1 MQSKNSV
8 PSMTRR
14 AFGKFVAMSIGAGVA
29 FTQRTNGFTRQRPND
44 RSAVK
49 IYSFYPMERGVITTC
64 NACLSHAQHK
74 RFATAAA
81 AEENRAHPGCNC
93 AILETSESVEN
104 FVRMFGGTGRSV
116 ERQVFDLRQSTTT

>member
-1 MQSKNSV
+1 MQPKNIV
-8 PSMTRR
+8 PTMTRR
-14 AFGKFVAMSIGAGVA
+14 AFGKFVAMGIGAGVA
-29 FTQRTNGFTRQRPND
+29 LTQRTTGFARAQPND
-44 RSAVK
+44 RSMVK
-49 IYSFYPMERGVITTC
+49 VYSFYPMERGVITTC

-104 FVRMFGGTGRSV
+104 VVKMFGGNGRSV
-116 ERQVFDLRQSTTT
+116 DRQVYDSRQSPTT

>member
-1 MQSKNSV
+1 MQSRVTV

-29 FTQRTNGFTRQRPND
+29 LTQRTNGFARQRPND
-44 RSAVK
+44 RSMVK
-49 IYSFYPMERGVITTC
+49 VYSFYPMERGVITTC

-93 AILETSESVEN
+93 AIFEAPESVEN
-104 FVRMFGGTGRSV
+104 VVRMFGGTGKSV
-116 ERQVFDLRQSTTT
+116 D

>member
-1 MQSKNSV
+1 
-8 PSMTRR
+8 MTRR

-29 FTQRTNGFTRQRPND
+29 FTQRTNGFARSRPND

-49 IYSFYPMERGVITTC
+49 VYSFYPQERGVITTC

-81 AEENRAHPGCNC
+81 AEANRAHHGCNC
-93 AILETSESVEN
+93 AILETSESVKN
-104 FVRMFGGTGRSV
+104 FVKMFGGTGRSV
-116 ERQVFDLRQSTTT
+116 DRLVYDSRQSPTT